1 MYHTYISIQYTQQM
15 RNFENPLYSLNNK
28 KRSCTPDQ

>member
-1 MYHTYISIQYTQQM
+1 M